1 MRRVGVVFAALVAAA
16 VLLSSSHASAA
27 PTPSNQD
34 FAIGSHEAVGSF
46 FYFRFEFS
54 ARSGSSGEAP
64 SGDFFLEFGE
74 TGRPPTFKIDGPV
87 TCLAV
92 EGNAAVIGIA
102 SSVGGGPGN
111 ATVVVHDAAGTQADP
126 QDVIG
131 FFTVGGP
138 TGPTCPAPSSLP
150 PLFPCCDNFWGSQF
164 LGFLGA
170 EGTEITVRD
179 APRLPTTKPEC
190 KNGGWK
196 TYGIFKNQG
205 DCVSFVATG
214 GKNPPGKET
223 G

>member
-1 MRRVGVVFAALVAAA
+1 MFAALVAAA
-16 VLLSSSHASAA
+16 GLLSSSHASAA
-27 PTPSNQD
+27 PTSSNQD
-34 FAIGSHEAVGSF
+34 FAIGSHQAVGS
-46 FYFRFEFS
+46 FYFRFEFL

-74 TGRPPTFKIDGPV
+74 TGRAPTFKIDGPV

-102 SSVGGGPGN
+102 SSVAGGPGH

-126 QDVIG
+126 QDVIA
-131 FFTVGGP
+131 FFTTAGP
-138 TGPTCPAPSSLP
+138 TGSACPAPSSLP

-170 EGTEITVRD
+170 EGTEITVHD
-179 APRLPTTKPEC
+179 APRLPTTKPKC

-196 TYGIFKNQG
+196 TFGVFKNQG
-205 DCVSFVATG
+205 DCVSFVATK
-214 GKNPPGKET
+214 GKNPPANSL
-223 G
+223 